1 MRVLEGVVHVIDYQV
16 VVDFASQNELFS
28 SLKNM
33 PFGRIL
39 VRSDGIRAVISIE
52 SWWGCIHIKLS
63 SIIHHILI

>member
-33 PFGRIL
+33 PFGRL
-39 VRSDGIRAVISIE
+39 
-52 SWWGCIHIKLS
+52 
-63 SIIHHILI
+63 